1 MGEKEVRV
9 ILVEDDIKE
18 CEKIKNAVD
27 KRKDI
32 KFIAITNSST
42 EAIAEVKN
50 LKPDGIIL
58 DLELTKG
65 EGSGFQFIQEIRKM
79 KLSKNELLEK

>member
-42 EAIAEVKN
+42 EAIAEVKS

-65 EGSGFQFIQEIRKM
+65 EGSGFQFIQ
-79 KLSKNELLEK
+79 